1 MDKTLIAQRFA
12 KARHTYTQEA
22 CVQQDIARTMLQA
35 LLAYMPAGHLRKVIE
50 IGCGTGS
57 YSRLL
62 LTALHPEGLLLNDL
76 CPEMEECVADLL
88 SPPAIRFLA
97 GDAESMDF
105 SAEVPQL
112 ITSCSTLQWFNHPET
127 FFARCCQAL
136 PPQGILAFSTFGP
149 ENLYEIRQLTGQGL
163 SYSSAS
169 SLKQKLETA
178 GFHIQHQKEKLI
190 RILFPSPQDVL
201 HHLKQTGVTGTQKQ
215 TWTRSRLQAF
225 CDSYI
230 QHFAQTDGQVSL
242 TFHPVFFIAT
252 KI

>member
-1 MDKTLIAQRFA
+1 MDKALISRRFA
-12 KARHTYTQEA
+12 KAVGTYLDKADVQRYVASRMAELTGRYIPSDIQER
-22 CVQQDIARTMLQA
+22 VL
-35 LLAYMPAGHLRKVIE
+35 E
-50 IGCGTGS
+50 IGCGTGMFTRM
-57 YSRLL
+57 YLQQ
-62 LTALHPEGLLLNDL
+62 AAPEEMWLNDL

-105 SAEVPQL
+105 SAEAPQL

-178 GFHIQHQKEKLI
+178 GFNIQHQKEKLI